1 MGFPEQA
8 RIEKIGAE
16 PEGADDAYRSKEA
29 RELIPQTNPQT
40 IADGLLTSMGKLT
53 WPYVR
58 DMVRQVV
65 TVSDEETV
73 KAMRLFLERAK
84 VLIEPSSAVALAAA
98 LSPKLNSAGRDRNIG
113 IILSGG
119 NVDLDHLPW

>member
-1 MGFPEQA
+1 
-8 RIEKIGAE
+8 
-16 PEGADDAYRSKEA
+16 
-29 RELIPQTNPQT
+29 
-40 IADGLLTSMGKLT
+40 MGKLT

-73 KAMRLFLERAK
+73 KAMRMFLERAK

-98 LSPKLNSAGRDRNIG
+98 LSPKLNSSGRDRNIG